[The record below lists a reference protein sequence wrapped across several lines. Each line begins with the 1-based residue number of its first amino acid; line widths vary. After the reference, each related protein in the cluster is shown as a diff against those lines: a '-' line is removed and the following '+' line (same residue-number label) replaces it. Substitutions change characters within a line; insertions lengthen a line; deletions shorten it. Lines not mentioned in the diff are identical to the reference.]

1 MNEWINDEL
10 LSAYLDG
17 EVTAEEQAKIEKL
30 LASQPQARQLLDEL
44 RALSGAL
51 QSLPPARL
59 ETDLSDR
66 VIRAAQRQILTGGEA
81 ATDSTGAAGSLWT
94 QLRKRLTGR
103 ALFWPAVAAA
113 LALWIVL
120 TDLGRVG
127 VAPHQREIVNAP
139 AMSALENKKPADGDS
154 AVGAMGSNRV
164 AAKSVGVDAASVGAR
179 GDAASSEMTSTS
191 EAGAAVPAPKPG
203 MIGPMASGDEA
214 VARKTNDESERLSV
228 GSAAA
233 EPRNGAADPGEPM
246 VYGDSHAPQRP
257 AERRSMA
264 LGGAGVGPGGVGAA
278 VPPPAAMAAAPR
290 PAADALRTDGAATT
304 AAREPEN
311 GRRSGIASVDALM
324 EETSADSGAAEEGI
338 LVVHVDIAADAARND
353 VFGQLLAQNYILWE
367 PDPALAGASGW
378 NSLNPLWRATDAGA
392 SAGRSDAPPA
402 RDKAA
407 PALADSDADG
417 RGAADQKTK
426 ENQMAFREPLQ
437 PGGLRG
443 AADPSDQGAVPRGN
457 GDSRGSVA
465 RAMKGTAAALP
476 AAPAAIEPQAG
487 NLPAAGPAAERPS
500 LAKSE
505 GQAFGG
511 VPEGAALRALKAPPS
526 PEIELVY
533 VEAQASQIQNLI
545 ADLTDA
551 HQSVVSVAVEP
562 ARGTQNFSTQQRG
575 RPVGQLAQTRAL
587 PSPPPGEAISGS
599 GQKRL
604 MAGGLPAQPEE
615 GRAIRSPDMPAEHLP
630 KSAPGV
636 EGPLSGAGA
645 ASRQLAGEYN
655 AATAENERLEEKADR
670 AEREQPESK
679 LQADRIRQF
688 GRAAE
693 QGASNE
699 GPAGGQVVLGRAHR
713 VARLDA
719 QNQVAGQTWKDQ
731 MAAAPAQG
739 GKAVVEPAE
748 GGSAS
753 AKPDAADA
761 PLHDGSRQA
770 LVRRE
775 AGQPLGAAPDAVEL
789 VEKAK
794 QGDDGAGRDSSLVR
808 PGSQTVLPH
817 AARQQRVLFVLRTV
831 PAVQAAAAR
840 PQGFAPAAAPAD
852 AVASPDAERAAP
864 PGEANGGETRD
875 NPSHNPAPQ

>member
-81 ATDSTGAAGSLWT
+81 AADSTGTAGSLWT

-103 ALFWPAVAAA
+103 ALFWPAVAAV

-127 VAPHQREIVNAP
+127 VAPHQREIVNATDPLKHAP
-139 AMSALENKKPADGDS
+139 AGGDA

-164 AAKSVGVDAASVGAR
+164 AANSVGVDAASVGAR
-179 GDAASSEMTSTS
+179 GDAASSEITSTS
-191 EAGAAVPAPKPG
+191 EAGAAVPAPKPA
-203 MIGPMASGDEA
+203 MIGPVASGDEA
-214 VARKTNDESERLSV
+214 VARKANDESERLNV

-233 EPRNGAADPGEPM
+233 KPRNGAADPGEPM
-246 VYGDSHAPQRP
+246 AYGAAHAPQRP
-257 AERRSMA
+257 VERRSMA
-264 LGGAGVGPGGVGAA
+264 VGSAGGGAGNVGAA
-278 VPPPAAMAAAPR
+278 MPPPAAMAAAPL
-290 PAADALRTDGAATT
+290 PAADDLRSDGAPTT
-304 AAREPEN
+304 AARAPED

-324 EETSADSGAAEEGI
+324 EEATADSEAAEEGI

-378 NSLNPLWRATDAGA
+378 NSLNPLWRATDADA
-392 SAGRSDAPPA
+392 SAGRSDAPTT

-407 PALADSDADG
+407 PAVADSDTDG

-443 AADPSDQGAVPRGN
+443 AADPSDQGGVPPGN
-457 GDSRGSVA
+457 GEGRGSVA
-465 RAMKGTAAALP
+465 RAMKGTAAASP
-476 AAPAAIEPQAG
+476 TASAPPAAIEPEAG
-487 NLPAAGPAAERPS
+487 DLPAASPIAQRPS

-562 ARGTQNFSTQQRG
+562 ARGTQNFAAQQRG

-587 PSPPPGEAISGS
+587 PSPPPGEAISGG

-604 MAGGLPAQPEE
+604 MADGLPAQPEE

-655 AATAENERLEEKADR
+655 AATAENERLQQKADR
-670 AEREQPESK
+670 AEREWPESK
-679 LQADRIRQF
+679 PQADRIPQF

-719 QNQVAGQTWKDQ
+719 QNQVAGHTWKDQ

-739 GKAVVEPAE
+739 GKAVAEPAE

-753 AKPDAADA
+753 AQPDAADA
-761 PLHDGSRQA
+761 LLHDGSRQA

-808 PGSQTVLPH
+808 PGSQMALPH
-817 AARQQRVLFVLRTV
+817 VARQQRVLFVLRTV

-875 NPSHNPAPQ
+875 DPAPNSAPQ